1 MDAGSSA
8 SGRPPVA
15 AAVAAAEDTMAVAV
29 VAVQEGARL
38 ERTLRKRMAWC
49 GAHFTS
55 GSGSFFTS
63 GSGSQVYNLS
73 AYYYCT
79 VCMRFRF
86 LGQTQPQ
93 KVGRKLP
100 TRQMDGSFSAH
111 RTCISTQA
119 FPVNRQKQIHFHRE
133 FTPILDL
140 FLPILKQET
149 LSI

>member
-8 SGRPPVA
+8 SGRPPVV
-15 AAVAAAEDTMAVAV
+15 AAVAAAEDTMAVAA

-73 AYYYCT
+73 AYYSAVQYACVSDSLVKHSPKNRPKT
-79 VCMRFRF
+79 PDDEKRII
-86 LGQTQPQ
+86 
-93 KVGRKLP
+93 
-100 TRQMDGSFSAH
+100 FSAPH
-111 RTCISTQA
+111 L
-119 FPVNRQKQIHFHRE
+119 H
-133 FTPILDL
+133 
-140 FLPILKQET
+140 
-149 LSI
+149 